1 MPTRARE
8 KKQMGISRIAFQVQC
23 GMWVMLLWVAVQP
36 CFAQEFRV
44 DSEVFHGDDKQP
56 IVATLTVFTKGLAY
70 DFQLTEPKEIT
81 IFDPTRGHFTMLDRA
96 RAIMTDV
103 STQDLLQYSLDLE
116 AQATASKNALVAFAA
131 QPKFETSVEEVV
143 ENGEKRTRFTFAG
156 KPLGYMVL
164 GQTPPE
170 VEMARIYRNFADWSA
185 RLNATRTHS
194 LPANARLV
202 LNEALAEKGLLPLEV
217 RRTITPFNPLG
228 KKDEMRSQHLVNGT
242 LSNKDQGDVNE
253 ADTFRATFRSVSY
266 DEYRTLPSKDL
277 TKSQAKR

>member
-1 MPTRARE
+1 
-8 KKQMGISRIAFQVQC
+8 
-23 GMWVMLLWVAVQP
+23 MLLWAAAQP
-36 CFAQEFRV
+36 GFAQEFRV

-81 IFDPTRGHFTMLDRA
+81 IFDPTRGRFTMLDRA
-96 RAIMTDV
+96 RAIKTDV

-116 AQATASKNALVAFAA
+116 TQAAASKNALLAFAA
-131 QPKFETSVEEVV
+131 QPKFQTAVEEIT
-143 ENGEKRTRFTFAG
+143 ENGQQRTRFTFTG
-156 KPLGYMVL
+156 KPLGYVVL

-170 VEMARIYRNFADWSA
+170 AEMARIYRNFADWSA

-194 LPANARLV
+194 LPANARIV

-217 RRTITPFNPLG
+217 KRVITPFNPLG

-242 LSNKDQGDVNE
+242 LSNKDQGDVND
-253 ADTFRATFRSVSY
+253 ADTFRAKFQPVSY
-266 DEYRTLPSKDL
+266 DEYRTLPTKDIS
-277 TKSQAKR
+277 KSQAKR